1 MKLSQLVRA
10 QQNTQE
16 LMDILRWQV
25 SKLIELDEPN
35 WKLAG
40 ALAVN
45 LQRRGYPN
53 AAKRVQMAAT
63 DENPRALAAALKDL
77 RADRGIFPAGS

>member
-1 MKLSQLVRA
+1 MKLSQLVKSA
-10 QQNTQE
+10 ENAEE
-16 LMDILRWQV
+16 LLGILRWQV
-25 SKLIELDEPN
+25 STLVSQDKPN

-40 ALAVN
+40 KLAVS

-63 DENPRALAAALKDL
+63 DEDPKALAAILQDL
-77 RADRGIFPAGS
+77 MRDRGIFP